1 MQKISLI
8 EDQSLPTSVKVQ
20 KILEQFKRTLQ
31 ALYGEQLENI
41 ILFGSQARG
50 EAHSDSDIDLLIVTY
65 KRLSKKEREKLINLI
80 SDISINDD
88 LLISFIEML
97 PSKFRS
103 ENSPLLINI
112 RREGIIL

>member
-1 MQKISLI
+1 MIYNPLSQPLSTSERVQNSLNKFK
-8 EDQSLPTSVKVQ
+8 QSLK
-20 KILEQFKRTLQ
+20 
-31 ALYGEQLENI
+31 ALYGDNLDKI

-50 EAHSDSDIDLLIVTY
+50 EAKPDSDIDLLIVTH
-65 KRLSKKEREKLINLI
+65 KILSKKDREKLINLI

-97 PSKFRS
+97 PSKFHS
-103 ENSPLLINI
+103 ENSPLLLNI